1 MTMKVILHPR
11 ARPITLP
18 RGSPTI
24 MATDVPVATE
34 LMASFCRWAGTMR
47 TAMGVAMDQN
57 MECATATPMRETI
70 SIQ

>member
-1 MTMKVILHPR
+1 
-11 ARPITLP
+11 
-18 RGSPTI
+18 